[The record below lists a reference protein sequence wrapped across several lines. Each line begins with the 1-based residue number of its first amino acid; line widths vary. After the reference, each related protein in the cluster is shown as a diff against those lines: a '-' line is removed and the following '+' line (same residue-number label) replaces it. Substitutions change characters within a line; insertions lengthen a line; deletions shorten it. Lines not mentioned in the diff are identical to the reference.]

1 MVDKI
6 EVLYLCTIME
16 VQARWLGE
24 LTFLCSQF
32 CAVPQRV
39 QVIIRFHCQSAN
51 PGKLRS
57 DSFRLRLFSH
67 QESGFRL
74 VGHYNETN
82 FCQNSLTPL
91 ATQRLPPMST
101 ALLSDDDDY
110 DVISNPG
117 HDGSLE
123 DSLAVP
129 RELPPLED
137 ALDRFETT
145 RWTAKEIQVFVRKQI
160 ASAQSF
166 DNQKVRVYIDGTFD
180 TFGVG

>member
-1 MVDKI
+1 
-6 EVLYLCTIME
+6 
-16 VQARWLGE
+16 
-24 LTFLCSQF
+24 
-32 CAVPQRV
+32 
-39 QVIIRFHCQSAN
+39 
-51 PGKLRS
+51 
-57 DSFRLRLFSH
+57 
-67 QESGFRL
+67 
-74 VGHYNETN
+74 
-82 FCQNSLTPL
+82 
-91 ATQRLPPMST
+91 MST
-101 ALLSDDDDY
+101 ALLSDDDY

-123 DSLAVP
+123 DSLTVTVP
-129 RELPPLED
+129 RELPALED